1 MIKMRKEA
9 ITFEIFNKIL
19 FGLYRNV
26 NEKILNR
33 FYIKCNLNPIIFNCI
48 QKKKKKKIVK
58 MRKEAITFEIFNKI
72 LF

>member
-33 FYIKCNLNPIIFNCI
+33 FYIKCNLNQIIFNCI
-48 QKKKKKKIVK
+48 QKKKKQ
-58 MRKEAITFEIFNKI
+58 NKTSANVTQNI
-72 LF
+72 NCNCRC

>member
-1 MIKMRKEA
+1 MVKMRKEA

-48 QKKKKKKIVK
+48 QKKKNKK
-58 MRKEAITFEIFNKI
+58 
-72 LF
+72 